1 MSTSA
6 AAKQSEIIVR
16 LLNIDMPTY
25 LCHVGKY
32 TERTVNKII

>member
-6 AAKQSEIIVR
+6 AAKQSEKIVR

-32 TERTVNKII
+32 TERMVNKII

>member
-6 AAKQSEIIVR
+6 AAKQSEKIVR

-25 LCHVGKY
+25 VSC
-32 TERTVNKII
+32 RKIYREDG